1 MWSSQTRM
9 PKQPNCRKS
18 ECPCVSAP
26 ACKRPIGFGEGD
38 GEGDGETWPNM
49 ANHGQSWPIM
59 ADPMTGGA
67 RGGTEIAQ
75 HGSMCANEF
84 LHARRC

>member
-1 MWSSQTRM
+1 MWSSQTRI
-9 PKQPNCRKS
+9 PKQPICRKS

-26 ACKRPIGFGEGD
+26 ACKRPIGFGED
-38 GEGDGETWPNM
+38 EGEGDGET
-49 ANHGQSWPIM
+49 WPIM